1 MERVVVFTEDA
12 PRAIGPYRQEYH
24 SRLLFNF
31 FSSQAIKYGG
41 VTYVSGCIGL
51 SKETGALVHGG
62 IEEETRQA
70 LENLKSIVLASGSD
84 LSRVLK
90 TTILLADMQYFK
102 AVNDIYA
109 EYFPTDPPARATFA
123 VLGLPAGALIEIE
136 CVCADRID

>member
-1 MERVVVFTEDA
+1 
-12 PRAIGPYRQEYH
+12 
-24 SRLLFNF
+24 
-31 FSSQAIKYGG
+31 

-51 SKETGALVHGG
+51 SKDTGALVIGG

-102 AVNDIYA
+102 VVNAIYA

-136 CVCADRID
+136 CICADRIA